1 MRYIGRKA
9 QVGGTPSGLTM
20 KGGLFFMKKF
30 LLLTLSCL
38 LCVSLTVPAQANE
51 WGLKG
56 GVLDIVSETDRY
68 DGYSAVADTG
78 DLDWTWTA
86 GATFNFAA
94 LENRY
99 HTVLIAAS
107 KKMVGDWQANVISTT
122 ALYQPDDATADDPR
136 LLEFFADDVGNLKI
150 KYGPDNYTFSS
161 YGLTGEY
168 YLSDVY
174 YGDDANPWYSDSF
187 RSCAE
192 GLEFWSAGPG
202 DTFLPIGDA
211 KWLNDGI
218 TLEEFNITQM
228 PRNLADIRRMNRTGE
243 LLTLEGPEWTVRS
256 EWKGVEGSGNL
267 AVYSAPDASSWRA
280 ADGKAAVSMA
290 GDLNIIGREGD
301 WVLVEYE
308 VSPRTSRIGY
318 IQADLAKDETI
329 EFASLALVAEKDTF
343 LTDDP
348 FVSQY
353 AQMTIP
359 AGTELT
365 GLAKAGEF
373 YAYVETEKEGKA
385 IRGFVPL
392 KDLMSKY
399 DRVMTTGTDLL
410 SADVHWDVME
420 ALVGKWYTG
429 GDYSNK
435 IILFADGGYRPRY
448 NAWDIG
454 EDFVFAPEGNYRV
467 YTAEDSDDS
476 TYVMKFF
483 TEDNQVTTYTLRL
496 NEDASITLT
505 DADGV
510 ETVWERDEYSTYGNG

>member
-1 MRYIGRKA
+1 
-9 QVGGTPSGLTM
+9 
-20 KGGLFFMKKF
+20 MKKF

-38 LCVSLTVPAQANE
+38 LCVSLTAPALANG

-68 DGYSAVADTG
+68 DGYSAVEDTG
-78 DLDWTWTA
+78 NLDWSWDAKRTVS
-86 GATFNFAA
+86 FAA

-107 KKMVGDWQANVISTT
+107 KEAEGDWQADVISTT
-122 ALYQPDDATADDPR
+122 ALYQPDDATADDPK
-136 LLEFFADDVGNLKI
+136 LLEFFTNDVDELKI
-150 KYGPDNYTFSS
+150 KYGPDNYTFAYSHD
-161 YGLTGEY
+161 TGD
-168 YLSDVY
+168 YLLVDVY
-174 YGDDANPWYSDSF
+174 YGDDENPWYSDSF
-187 RSCAE
+187 RSCEE
-192 GLEFWSAGPG
+192 GMEFWAAGPG
-202 DTFLPIGDA
+202 ESFLPIGDA
-211 KWLNDGI
+211 KWLSDGI

-243 LLTLEGPEWTVRS
+243 QLTLEGPEWVVRS
-256 EWKGVEGSGNL
+256 EWKGVKDSGNL

-280 ADGKAAVSMA
+280 ADGKAAVSLA
-290 GDLNIIGREGD
+290 GDLNVIGREGD

-318 IQADLAKDETI
+318 IQADLAKDEVI
-329 EFASLALVAEKDTF
+329 EFASLALVAEADTF

-373 YAYVETEKEGKA
+373 YAYVETEKDGQD

-392 KDLMSKY
+392 KDLMTKY

-420 ALVGKWYTG
+420 AMVGKWYTG
-429 GDYSNK
+429 DDYTNK
-435 IILFADGGYRPRY
+435 IILFADGGYRLRY
-448 NAWDIG
+448 NAWETDN
-454 EDFVFAPEGNYRV
+454 DFVFEPEGNYRV
-467 YTAEDSDDS
+467 YSAETSDGS
-476 TYVMKFF
+476 TYLMQFT

-505 DADGV
+505 DESGL